1 MTTRNLEKLFRPE
14 SVAVIG
20 ATNRAGAVGSVIMHN
35 LLEGG
40 FEGPILPV
48 NPKHAA
54 VAGVLA
60 YPDIESLPMPP
71 DLAIICTPPEAIPA
85 LIEKLVTI
93 GTRAAIVLTAGL
105 ESTTTRDGRTVK
117 QAMLDAT
124 NEHIFRIL
132 GPNCLG
138 LLVPGIKLNASFA
151 HLPATDGKI
160 ALVSQSGALCTVIL
174 DWAAENGAGFSHFI
188 SLGECADVDF
198 GDVIDYLATDT
209 STRAILLYIESITNG
224 RKFMSACRSAARNK
238 PVIVIKSGRDGAG
251 AKAAASHTGALAG
264 ADDVYDA
271 AFRRAGMLRVD
282 EISELFS
289 AVETLTRAKPQKGER
304 LMMMTNGGGLGVMAA
319 DALGAHDIEIPSLAD
334 ETIAALSDALPG
346 TWSHANPV
354 DIIGDAPGE
363 RYTAAAQALL
373 NDPSCDA
380 LLVMHAPTAIASSID
395 AAEAVIAVAEKSKKN
410 VLASWAGGKAVG
422 PARKR
427 LREAGIPS
435 YDTPNDAIRGF
446 LDVIEYR
453 RNQKLLME
461 TPPSIPAYVTYAPE
475 TARLVV
481 EARLGNGRDIM
492 TEPESKAVL
501 SAYGIPTV
509 ETHIARTPEDAAAKA
524 SEMGFPVALKILSD
538 DISHKSDVGG
548 VDLFLT
554 NAEAVRRA
562 AEDMLANIAKL
573 MPDAT
578 IQGFT
583 VQQMAARPGAHEVI
597 VGVSPDPVFGPVI
610 MFGHGGTAVEVI
622 GDSSIALPPLNMTLA
637 RDLIGRTRISKLLA
651 GYRDQPPVDMDALCQ
666 TLIHISQ
673 MIIDIPEIQE
683 LDINPLLVDE
693 HGVLALDA
701 RIRVS
706 DKRERQGM
714 AIRPYPKNL
723 ESEVTL
729 NDGEKIHVRPIRP
742 EDEPAHVEFLSKVSN
757 EDIRFRFFGQVR
769 DLPHSEMARLTQ
781 IDYDRE
787 MALIAKRPSTGNEDE
802 TIGVVRTVTDPN
814 NERAEFAIIVRSDL
828 KGRGLGG
835 ILLRQMIEY
844 CRARGTAEIVGQVL
858 QDNEVMLA
866 LVKQLGFKKKLVPG
880 EGVYEVNL
888 LLHAHAK
895 DDHLVVAM

>member
-1 MTTRNLEKLFRPE
+1 MTTRNLEKLFRPA
-14 SVAVIG
+14 SIAVIG
-20 ATNRAGAVGSVIMHN
+20 ATNRPGSVGSVVMHN

-48 NPKHAA
+48 NPKHSA

-60 YPDIESLPMPP
+60 YPDVESLPMAP
-71 DLAIICTPPEAIPA
+71 DLAIICTPAAPIPS
-85 LIEKLVTI
+85 LIEKLAGI

-105 ESTTTRDGRTVK
+105 DTATTPDGRTVK

-124 NEHIFRIL
+124 NKHIFRIL

-160 ALVSQSGALCTVIL
+160 AMVSQSGALCTVIL

-198 GDVIDYLATDT
+198 GDVIDYLANDT
-209 STRAILLYIESITNG
+209 STRAILLYIESITSG

-251 AKAAASHTGALAG
+251 AKAAASHSGALAG
-264 ADDVYDA
+264 ADHVYDA

-282 EISELFS
+282 EIGELFS

-319 DALGAHDIEIPSLAD
+319 DMLGQHDIEIPELSEA
-334 ETIAALSDALPG
+334 TIATLDNALPK
-346 TWSHANPV
+346 TWSKANPV

-363 RYTAAAQALL
+363 RYTSAAQALL
-373 NDPSCDA
+373 DDPSCDA
-380 LLVMHAPTAIASSID
+380 LLVMHAPTAIASSIE
-395 AAEAVIAVAEKSKKN
+395 AADAVISVAKNSKKN
-410 VLASWAGGKAVG
+410 VLASWAGGKAVA

-453 RNQKLLME
+453 RNQQLLME
-461 TPPSIPAYVTYAPE
+461 TPASAPSYVTYAPE
-475 TARLVV
+475 AARLVV
-481 EARLGNGRDIM
+481 EARLGNGRDLL

-501 SAYGIPTV
+501 SAYGIATV
-509 ETHIARTPEDAAAKA
+509 ETHIARSPDEAAEIAE
-524 SEMGFPVALKILSD
+524 EMGFPVALKILSD

-548 VDLFLT
+548 VDLFLS
-554 NAEAVRRA
+554 NADAVRTA
-562 AEDMLANIAKL
+562 AEDMLKIIGKL

-583 VQQMAARPGAHEVI
+583 VQRMASRPGAHEVI
-597 VGVSPDPVFGPVI
+597 IGVSPDPVFGPVI
-610 MFGHGGTAVEVI
+610 LFGHGGTAVEVI
-622 GDSSIALPPLNMTLA
+622 GDRSVALPPLNMILA
-637 RDLIGRTRISKLLA
+637 RDLISRTRISKLLA
-651 GYRDQPPVDMDALCQ
+651 GYRDQPPVDMDALCE

-673 MIIDIPEIQE
+673 MIVDIPEIQE

-706 DKRERQGM
+706 NRKDRQGL

-723 ESEVTL
+723 ECDVKL
-729 NDGEKIHVRPIRP
+729 NDGEKVHIRPIRP
-742 EDEPAHVEFLSKVSN
+742 EDEPAHIEFLSKISK

-787 MALIAKRPSTGNEDE
+787 MALIAKRAGASGEGDTL
-802 TIGVVRTVTDPN
+802 GVVRTVTDPN
-814 NERAEFAIIVRSDL
+814 NERTEFAIIVRSDL

-835 ILLRQMIEY
+835 ILLRKMIEY
-844 CRARGTAEIVGQVL
+844 CRQRGTAEMVGQVL
-858 QDNEVMLA
+858 RDNDVMLA
-866 LVKQLGFKKKLVPG
+866 LTSQLGFTRNLVPG
-880 EGVYEVNL
+880 EEAYEVSL
-888 LLHAHAK
+888 DLRKVKATA
-895 DDHLVVAM
+895 

>member
-1 MTTRNLEKLFRPE
+1 MTTRNLEKLFRPT
-14 SVAVIG
+14 SIAVIG
-20 ATNRAGAVGSVIMHN
+20 ATNRPGAVGSVLMLN

-48 NPKHAA
+48 NPKHSA

-60 YPDIESLPMPP
+60 YPDIDQLPMAP
-71 DLAIICTPPEAIPA
+71 DLAIICTPADPIPD
-85 LIEKLVTI
+85 LIEQLVGK

-105 ESTTTRDGRTVK
+105 DKAKTPDGRTVK

-124 NEHIFRIL
+124 NKHLFRIL

-151 HLPATDGKI
+151 HLPASDGKI
-160 ALVSQSGALCTVIL
+160 AMVSQSGALCTVIL

-188 SLGECADVDF
+188 SMGECTDVDF
-198 GDVIDYLATDT
+198 GDVIDYLANDA
-209 STRAILLYIESITNG
+209 STRAILLYIEAITNG

-251 AKAAASHTGALAG
+251 ARAAASHTGALAG
-264 ADDVYDA
+264 ADQVYDA

-282 EISELFS
+282 DIGELFS
-289 AVETLTRAKPQKGER
+289 AVETLTRAKRQTGER

-319 DALGAHDIEIPSLAD
+319 DMLGQHNIEIPELSA
-334 ETIAALSDALPG
+334 ETIAKLDAALPD
-346 TWSHANPV
+346 TWSRGNPV

-373 NDPSCDA
+373 DDPSADA
-380 LLVMHAPTAIASSID
+380 LLVMHAPTAIASSVEAAD
-395 AAEAVIAVAEKSKKN
+395 AIISVARNSKKN

-446 LDVIEYR
+446 LDVVEYR
-453 RNQKLLME
+453 RNQQLLME
-461 TPPSIPAYVTYAPE
+461 TPLSAPNAVSYE
-475 TARLVV
+475 HDEARAIVN
-481 EARLGNGRDIM
+481 ARLGNGRDLLN
-492 TEPESKAVL
+492 EPESKAVL
-501 SAYGIPTV
+501 SAYGIKTV
-509 ETHIARTPEDAAAKA
+509 ETHVLETAEEAAEIAG
-524 SEMGFPVALKILSD
+524 EMGFPVALKILSD
-538 DISHKSDVGG
+538 DISHKSDAGG
-548 VDLFLT
+548 VKLFLNT
-554 NAEAVRRA
+554 AGEVRSA
-562 AEDMLANIAKL
+562 AEEMLNKIGKAR
-573 MPDAT
+573 PDAA

-622 GDSSIALPPLNMTLA
+622 GDRSIALPPLNMVLA
-637 RDLIGRTRISKLLA
+637 RDLISRTRISKLLA
-651 GYRDQPPVDMDALCQ
+651 GYRDKPAVDMDALCE

-673 MIIDIPEIQE
+673 LIIDIPEIQE

-701 RIRVS
+701 RIQVS
-706 DKRERQGM
+706 RDAKGPGL

-723 ESEVTL
+723 ESEAIL
-729 NDGEKIHVRPIRP
+729 GDGQKIFIRPIRP
-742 EDEPAHVEFLSKVSN
+742 EDEPAHVEFLSKIN
-757 EDIRFRFFGQVR
+757 PQDIRFRFFGQIR

-787 MALIAKRPSTGNEDE
+787 MALIAKLPNGDKEGE
-802 TIGVVRTVTDPN
+802 TVGVVRTITDPN
-814 NERAEFAIIVRSDL
+814 NERTEFAIIVRSDI
-828 KGRGLGG
+828 KGRGLGR
-835 ILLRQMIEY
+835 ILLQMMIEY
-844 CRARGTAEIVGQVL
+844 CSRRGTKEMVGQVL
-858 QDNEVMLA
+858 RDNEVMLA
-866 LVKQLGFKKKLVPG
+866 LTSQIGFTRSLVPG
-880 EGVYEVNL
+880 EDAYELKLDLTRVKAKL
-888 LLHAHAK
+888 LA
-895 DDHLVVAM
+895 